1 MENKLLALIQLSKVL
16 NHNILLNR
24 MMLMTCVRST
34 IGGLEVS
41 ARASN
46 AETAESLINYM
57 RMNTL
62 GRRPAEEESVKFA
75 EPKSG
80 IRTIFGLKENA
91 KAGGA

>member
-1 MENKLLALIQLSKVL
+1 
-16 NHNILLNR
+16 
-24 MMLMTCVRST
+24 
-34 IGGLEVS
+34 
-41 ARASN
+41 
-46 AETAESLINYM
+46 M

-62 GRRPAEEESVKFA
+62 GRRPAEEESVKFV